1 LAGATDIDGILRDAA
16 WRNERIINRFRIGYC
31 LLMGVPS
38 TVFNLATGH
47 GIPVGNWGFL
57 VWLVIALAA
66 EVVLRRSYHP
76 ALALGLTTADIV
88 LQEVSLYLFALTL
101 SPESKEFLPALY
113 GIGISGLVMAGM
125 SMARFSVPIA
135 AWSVALSWGLFV
147 FLVTRVR
154 PFDVGYIFEGIL
166 YLFFFG
172 LLWLNAR
179 RFRELPLRMRERDAF
194 ARFLPVPA
202 IERIVKNPAS
212 LNLGGEEQDATVLF
226 SDLRGFTT
234 LSAGLPPA
242 TVVRLL
248 NEYFKEM
255 VEEVFAHQGTLDKF
269 IGDGLCAVFSPPL
282 SAQEQ
287 AQAALRC
294 ALGMVK
300 RLEKLN
306 AGWAARGEPQLKL
319 GVGIHCG
326 KLVAGNI
333 GSPRRMEYTH
343 IGDAVNTCSRI
354 EGMTKELG
362 APVLASQAVV
372 QRAGAMG
379 EVATRELPAVTVRG
393 KSDSLVLCAVTS
405 S

>member
-1 LAGATDIDGILRDAA
+1 LAGTTDIDGILRDAA

-38 TVFNLATGH
+38 TLFNLAEGH
-47 GIPVGNWGFL
+47 GIPTGNWGFL
-57 VWLVIALAA
+57 IWLGIALVT
-66 EVVLRRSYHP
+66 EVVLRRRYHP
-76 ALALGLTTADIV
+76 VLAFGLATADIV
-88 LQEVSLYLFALTL
+88 LQETSLYLFALTL

-113 GIGISGLVMAGM
+113 GIGVSGLVMAAM

-154 PFDVGYIFEGIL
+154 PFDVGFIFEGIL
-166 YLFFFG
+166 YLFFLG

-194 ARFLPVPA
+194 ARFLPAPA

-255 VEEVFAHQGTLDKF
+255 VEEVFQHQGTLDKF

-287 AQAALRC
+287 AQSALRC

-333 GSPRRMEYTH
+333 GSPMRMEYTH

-379 EVATRELPAVTVRG
+379 DIATRELPAVTVRG
-393 KSDSLVLCAVTS
+393 KSDSIVLCAVTS